1 MLGYIESHDGTND
14 RINGSFAWINPVVQ
28 WSLKCHAEKDQYR
41 FLRAKEHRLWRAKAQ
56 ESQQTG
62 KPTQLKLRIFCLAC
76 AFISAA
82 LSRYIFLLV
91 SRNDRFL
98 GLDTQ
103 PKITGPV
110 GLKGITPV
118 SGFVLLKWT
127 KISLHIFQVLANNC
141 SIYIKREDLN

>member
-1 MLGYIESHDGTND
+1 MESKGTGKSAD
-14 RINGSFAWINPVVQ
+14 W
-28 WSLKCHAEKDQYR
+28 
-41 FLRAKEHRLWRAKAQ
+41 
-56 ESQQTG
+56 

-82 LSRYIFLLV
+82 LSKYIFLLV
-91 SRNDRFL
+91 SRNDRF

-127 KISLHIFQVLANNC
+127 KISLHIFQVLANYC